1 MSETDVDEE
10 PGDDEALPAKKK
22 LSGKTLVLFIIL
34 PLLLV
39 LGGGGGGGAAWYMG
53 VFSDEQEQV
62 DVEGGED
69 GDKTD
74 SSDVVF
80 YDLPEMLVNLNT
92 GSKQSSFLK
101 IKVALELDEPESLP
115 VLENLLPRIVDNF
128 QVYLRELRRE
138 DLSGSAGLYRLK
150 EELMARVNL
159 AIQPARIN
167 DVLFKEML
175 VQ

>member
-1 MSETDVDEE
+1 MSESDVEE
-10 PGDDEALPAKKK
+10 DQDGELAEAGKKK
-22 LSGKTLVLFIIL
+22 LSGKKLVLFIVL

-39 LGGGGGGGAAWYMG
+39 LGGGGAGAAWYLG
-53 VFSDEQEQV
+53 AFGGGEAELASDGS
-62 DVEGGED
+62 EGG
-69 GDKTD
+69 GKAD
-74 SSDVVF
+74 SGDVVF

-101 IKVALELDEPESLP
+101 IKVALELEEAESLP
-115 VLENLLPRIVDNF
+115 ILENLLPRIVDNF